1 MTTINFNEEQ
11 FESFKKEAAP
21 FIKFIAANKFN
32 QLHLRP
38 ITFEIYPDYVFI
50 SVAGNNCEA
59 AFITRMP
66 QLSGERTKFAVNLN
80 EFKDFL
86 KLKTATS
93 IQKDG
98 DKIRFHDWNVE
109 DMSHDVREFIRDDS
123 SPKYFS
129 IPNAKQIFK
138 SAGNFVKKVKK
149 GDERGG
155 TAGVYFN
162 IKDGVMKTCTTDYY
176 KMRHTIQ
183 DGIDT
188 EDGIDAEDL
197 SFVMPIEIAKSVEA
211 VVNNNPN
218 CHLAGFLYKKMVNV
232 VAGSHTFT
240 SYTPNNWY
248 PNYESG
254 IPSQTTFA
262 VQLNKKPLISA
273 IEKVSPSTNK
283 HKKLITLTFHN
294 NKLVVFGWDEHE
306 KTKEFAEVELSSFKA
321 FDERTDSWTE
331 DNTTS
336 FTSGFNYS
344 YLLKVLNCMAGK
356 TITINFKNPYRLAPV
371 LFSSPKNGI
380 QQPIILM
387 PVDLYKNLD
396 NVPIPKDI
404 TEEQI
409 ETFMKTMEIEKEG
422 NPVLDKSFFETV
434 FNTFYFDQKFL
445 FLFWGVVPKLDQYNV
460 RATLRIFLEE
470 NGFELKQNE
479 DVYLDKIFGGWT
491 LEQVKEFCEKEN
503 VD

>member
-1 MTTINFNEEQ
+1 MTTINFDERQ

-21 FIKFIAANKFN
+21 FIKFIGANKFN
-32 QLHLRP
+32 ELHLQP
-38 ITFEIYPDYVFI
+38 VTFEIHPDYLFI
-50 SVAGNNCEA
+50 SVAGYNCEA
-59 AFITRMP
+59 GFITRMARI
-66 QLSGERTKFAVNLN
+66 SGESTKFAVNLN

-98 DKIRFHDWNVE
+98 DKICFHDWNVE

-123 SPKYFS
+123 NPKYFS

-162 IKDGVMKTCTTDYY
+162 IKDGLMKTCTTDYY
-176 KMRHTIQ
+176 KMRHTVQ
-183 DGIDT
+183 DFLDV
-188 EDGIDAEDL
+188 EDL
-197 SFVMPIEIAKSVEA
+197 SFVLPIEIAISVES

-218 CHLAGFLYKKMVNV
+218 CFVGGYLFKKMVTV
-232 VAGSHTFT
+232 VVGSYTFT
-240 SYTPNNWY
+240 SYMSDNWY
-248 PNYESG
+248 PDYESG

-262 VQLNKKPLISA
+262 VQLDKKSLISA
-273 IEKVSPSTNK
+273 IKKVSPSTNK
-283 HKKLITLTFHN
+283 YKKLITLTFHN

-306 KTKEFAEVELSSFKA
+306 KTKEFAEVDLSSFKT
-321 FDERTDSWTE
+321 FDEGTDSWTE

-344 YLLKVLNCMAGK
+344 YLLKVLNCMVGK

-460 RATLRIFLEE
+460 RATLRIFLQD

-491 LEQVKEFCEKEN
+491 LEQVKEFCETEKEN